1 MRNFF
6 LSVSFIVSVKVRIF
20 PLNMHDI
27 IIYVARWWEKYLSKR
42 SLIKHTCSWH
52 DKLIALF
59 SIGLKSGERAGM
71 LNVSKAYLAF
81 LLFCTR
87 HPSSRILLPFGI
99 LHQLKVSWKC
109 ILMKS
114 ENMSA
119 LVLPTFTQSN
129 TFLMCY
135 CHNEICCSSSRA
147 HVKSFSSAVRV

>member
-1 MRNFF
+1 MR
-6 LSVSFIVSVKVRIF
+6 
-20 PLNMHDI
+20 DI
-27 IIYVARWWEKYLSKR
+27 IIYVARWWEKNLSKC
-42 SLIKHTCSWH
+42 SLIKHTCLWH

-59 SIGLKSGERAGM
+59 SIGSKSSERAGM

-87 HPSSRILLPFGI
+87 HPSWRILLPFGI

-109 ILMKS
+109 ILMKF
-114 ENMSA
+114 ENMSV

-135 CHNEICCSSSRA
+135 CHYEMCCSSSRT